1 MILASRKG
9 RMGMNTATPG
19 NSPRS
24 AIWTGR
30 LLSGLATALL
40 ALDAAMKIVG
50 APEAV
55 KGTSELGSSPSV
67 ILPLG
72 IVQLVCLVLYLV
84 PRTAVIGA
92 VLWTGYLGGAI
103 ATHVRVGNPLL
114 SHVLVPVYVAAVLWL
129 GLFLR
134 DVRVKNLVSRTT

>member
-1 MILASRKG
+1 
-9 RMGMNTATPG
+9 
-19 NSPRS
+19 
-24 AIWTGR
+24 
-30 LLSGLATALL
+30 
-40 ALDAAMKIVG
+40 MKIVG

-55 KGTSELGSSPSV
+55 KGTSELGYSPSV